1 MINNLVIKVD
11 GNLEQLDNSILVYNS
26 QKKVWEVQR
35 KEAFLTEINRKIKEL
50 DSKIDKFNKE
60 NCEKIT
66 KINNNVSKIAKIMKK
81 EIK

>member
-26 QKKVWEVQR
+26 QKKVWEAQR

-50 DSKIDKFNKE
+50 DSKIDKINKE